1 MAARIFCLLP
11 LVFLFII
18 ANSQGQKNISL
29 TDTLTPT
36 SKSSWLSPSGVFA
49 FGFYQRGNGYYVGIF
64 LPGTPTKT
72 VVWTYD
78 RDNPPL
84 PSNSTLRFDVNGG
97 LVLQSAQEQDKYVA
111 SPTDTIASASMLDSG
126 NFVLYNSNQEVI
138 WQSFDT
144 PTDTILGGQRLSA
157 QDELHSSASVTDP
170 STGLFLAIMQ
180 LDGVL
185 ALYPEDTPFT
195 AEYGYWDSKTPNN
208 GQDVTLHLENDG
220 CLYLLKPPGTYLL
233 NFTSQGIPKKDTIYL
248 ARIDPDG
255 IFRLYSYNITRNDD
269 WPVKWS
275 EPKDRCL
282 PKGLCGLNG
291 FCTNVDQNYTCQ
303 CLPGSVKYGNGTAGC
318 ERNITA
324 ESCNN
329 LTVSYDMQPVLDTTW
344 EYTTDSAL
352 TSLTKDECLEACRQ
366 DCKCEAVTY
375 NASQYCYKQNHP
387 LKFGRVT
394 EGISNPQLYV
404 KVGGGNGTKGD
415 DGGGGNGTKGD
426 DGGGGNGTKGS
437 EQKHTRRVILIA
449 VASSIAFA
457 IVMLAVSVIIV
468 HRNRFWVYERSPKEG
483 FLTTIEDVA
492 PTSYTFEDL
501 KKVTGNF
508 SEEIGRGA
516 FGTVYK
522 GTLMKNEHS
531 SKAVAVKKLKE
542 ISSDGEREFLA
553 EVKTIGKTHHRNLV
567 RLLGY
572 CHDGENRLL
581 VYEYMS
587 NGSLADVLFKAEHQ
601 ASWDVKM
608 GIAQNVARGLL
619 YLHEECE
626 TQIIHCD
633 IKPQNILIDDNMQ
646 AKIADFGL
654 SKLLKPDQTNT
665 TTMMRG
671 TIGYVAPEWHK
682 QLPVT
687 VKADTYSF
695 GVVLLE
701 IICGRKRVDSNLPEE
716 EAVLEDWVN
725 HCFQVGELDK
735 LVHYQTIDQKQLE
748 RMVKV
753 ALLCI
758 QEEPAL
764 RPSMRKVLLM
774 LEGTVDVPI
783 PPCLTSFSSVI

>member
-11 LVFLFII
+11 LAFLFIL

-49 FGFYQRGNGYYVGIF
+49 FGFYQRGNGYYVGIY
-64 LPGTPTKT
+64 LPGTPNKT
-72 VVWTYD
+72 VVWTCN
-78 RDNPPL
+78 RDDPPL
-84 PSNSTLRFDVNGG
+84 PSNSTLRFDGSG
-97 LVLQSAQEQDKYVA
+97 KIVLSSAQAPETYVA
-111 SPTDTIASASMLDSG
+111 TPSGTTASATMLDSG

-144 PTDTILGGQRLSA
+144 PTDTILGGQRLPA
-157 QDELHSSASVTDP
+157 KQELQRELHSSASVTDP

-185 ALYPEDTPFT
+185 ALYPNGKPFT
-195 AEYGYWDSKTPNN
+195 PEYGYWDSGTPNN

-220 CLYLLKPPGTYLL
+220 FLYLLKPPGIYLA
-233 NFTSQGIPKKDTIYL
+233 NFTSQGLPKEDMIYL

-269 WPVKWS
+269 FPI
-275 EPKDRCL
+275 
-282 PKGLCGLNG
+282 GLCGLNG
-291 FCTNVDQNYTCQ
+291 FCVNNGQDYACQ
-303 CLPGSVKYGNGTAGC
+303 CLPGFVPVEDGNGAAGC
-318 ERNITA
+318 NSTITA
-324 ESCNN
+324 ESCKNAAA
-329 LTVSYDMQPVLDTTW
+329 SYDMQLVRTIWKDAT
-344 EYTTDSAL
+344 YSAL
-352 TSLTKDECLEACRQ
+352 TSLTRDGCLEECRQ
-366 DCKCEAVTY
+366 DCNCEAVTY
-375 NASQYCYKQNHP
+375 NASQSCNKQNLP
-387 LKFGRVT
+387 LTFGGRDSD
-394 EGISNPQLYV
+394 GNSQLYV
-404 KVGGGNGTKGD
+404 KVGHAGPQ
-415 DGGGGNGTKGD
+415 DGGRN
-426 DGGGGNGTKGS
+426 GS
-437 EQKHTRRVILIA
+437 EQKHTRRDILIA
-449 VASSIAFA
+449 VGSLIAFA

-608 GIAQNVARGLL
+608 RIAQNVARGLL

-654 SKLLKPDQTNT
+654 SKLLKPDQSNT
-665 TTMMRG
+665 TTMIRG
-671 TIGYVAPEWHK
+671 TRGYVAPEWHK

-701 IICGRKRVDSNLPEE
+701 IICGRRCVDSSLPEE
-716 EAVLEDWVN
+716 EAVLEDWVY
-725 HCFQVGELDK
+725 HCFQAGELDK
-735 LVHYQTIDQKQLE
+735 IVHYQTIDQKQLE

-783 PPCLTSFSSVI
+783 PPCLTSFLSVI